1 MLACP
6 PSRFFY
12 AFLCAFLAFR
22 MYRPPVF
29 FLAFLFFDIPSNVK
43 RSGEACLFFLSFTF
57 KKEKRRP
64 AQRAEDIRR
73 GIKKAKKKK
82 QKRKRQGAKLFYKKK
97 TGSFACL
104 FFYNPF

>member
-1 MLACP
+1 M
-6 PSRFFY
+6 S
-12 AFLCAFLAFR
+12 
-22 MYRPPVF
+22 RPPVF

-43 RSGEACLFFLSFTF
+43 RSGEACLFLSFTF

-82 QKRKRQGAKLFYKKK
+82 AGRKAFL
-97 TGSFACL
+97 
-104 FFYNPF
+104 